1 MQEEMGE
8 ALEGPEAAEIVA
20 ESFIRV
26 RFRGGRFDDV
36 DGMPLEALP
45 ELSALNDLLVTLGEE
60 LWRQKVGKKRI
71 TDKTYPDPPRL
82 SIKRFE
88 NASSIPVIERQV
100 TDIPETEDGYDPYAS
115 SRDLVEETFKEI
127 VNSNSLPASFPDKY
141 SQKLRR
147 FGKTLQEDEWAA
159 FQTLDDS
166 GEWVESAF
174 SPTVRDTFWL
184 SYDTLAESDEVIVGK
199 VEKLGRLKRDEGL
212 SFVFRRAN
220 QQGLPGQLPDTS
232 LWDDLHEALGKA
244 DRYPYC
250 RLHVHAEKDAMG
262 RLRRI
267 CAVDRVE
274 VLEAS
279 VEGWHERFEELADSA
294 FTNEIGAVPVE
305 TESLERAAVL
315 IQQAMEQDLD
325 VPVLFPSHE
334 GGLSLIWQTES
345 DRTTVYIE
353 PGEPYEVENV
363 PGGPVDPYVS
373 RSVTDIVESVRGY
386 VK

>member
-8 ALEGPEAAEIVA
+8 ALEGPEVAEIIA

-45 ELSALNDLLVTLGEE
+45 ELSVLNDLLVTLGEE
-60 LWRQKVGKKRI
+60 LWRQKVGKQRI
-71 TDKTYPDPPRL
+71 HDDSYPDPPRL

-100 TDIPETEDGYDPYAS
+100 TDIPEAEDGFDPYEA
-115 SRDLVEETFKEI
+115 SRDLVEATFKEI
-127 VNSNSLPASFPDKY
+127 VSSNKLPASFPDKY

-147 FGKTLQEDEWAA
+147 FGKTLKTNEWAA
-159 FQTLDDS
+159 FQTRDES
-166 GEWVESAF
+166 GDWVENAF
-174 SPTVRDTFWL
+174 SPTVRSTFWE
-184 SYDTLAESDEVIVGK
+184 SYDLLAESDEVIVGK
-199 VEKLGRLKRDEGL
+199 VENLGRSKDEGL
-212 SFVFRRAN
+212 NFIFRRAN
-220 QQGLPGQLPDTS
+220 QQALTGQLPDRQ
-232 LWDDLHEALGKA
+232 LWNDLHAALGKA

-267 CAVDRVE
+267 CSVERVE
-274 VLEAS
+274 VMETS

-294 FTNEIGAVPVE
+294 FTNEIGAEPVE
-305 TESLERAAVL
+305 TESLERAAA
-315 IQQAMEQDLD
+315 IIAKAMERNLE
-325 VPVLFPSHE
+325 VPVVFPSHE
-334 GGLSLIWQTES
+334 GGVSLIWQTES

-363 PGGPVDPYVS
+363 PEGPIEPYTSLDVAE
-373 RSVTDIVESVRGY
+373 VIESVRGY